1 MSPNGQNPRTQPA
14 ADWAEDR
21 GDGNPAASPH
31 FTASR
36 RRVKIGF
43 KSQRQHMTHSTRVHV
58 AGLRGY
64 PQASSAADDRSLIQ
78 YLAQHQR

>member
-14 ADWAEDR
+14 ADGPKAVGMGTPR
-21 GDGNPAASPH
+21 HPPP